1 MATGITISIL
11 QQYFSRLI
19 AKFLN
24 CTSEL
29 LIRHDRGGEIV
40 IFRRWQPAEAAWD
53 AKRKDWLKLVYS
65 SRSVAVYFCFF
76 ETCVCRRVWK
86 SEPEAAE
93 EEKLWPPVETDC
105 TFVSI
110 WRNYVNRDVIRYNL
124 LSCQRELALIF
135 YNFFLFLCIVL
146 HSCQNRER
154 PFTSAD
160 IVKPILFYFFYK
172 MPCGVFT
179 ALTHFI
185 SYLCFSFY
193 LHKKV
198 RFVIYF

>member
-65 SRSVAVYFCFF
+65 SRSVAGGDSLHAPLAFDICLSLNVKMY
-76 ETCVCRRVWK
+76 TWSRMMTH
-86 SEPEAAE
+86 
-93 EEKLWPPVETDC
+93 VEMDC
-105 TFVSI
+105 TFVLI
-110 WRNYVNRDVIRYNL
+110 WRNSWCMKRCEPSNFILVRTLSWIRK
-124 LSCQRELALIF
+124 QG
-135 YNFFLFLCIVL
+135 FFFHLRSYTLVKTVKDLWPATYTHTKFSRV
-146 HSCQNRER
+146 
-154 PFTSAD
+154 D
-160 IVKPILFYFFYK
+160 ILRIHGLK
-172 MPCGVFT
+172 
-179 ALTHFI
+179 
-185 SYLCFSFY
+185 
-193 LHKKV
+193 
-198 RFVIYF
+198 